1 MLLGN
6 GIYVDSN
13 TIIICCAQVVLSI
26 MVKLEV
32 CIDSLESAI
41 NAIHGGAEELE
52 VCSSLA
58 EGGLTPTVG
67 LVKQILY
74 MVQNIGT
81 RTPIHPTCTKCKCA
95 ELTEK
100 PSVNIMIRCRAGSDF
115 CYTPLEVETMLL
127 DLVVMKNMGVN
138 RFVFGALTCEQ
149 EVDVD
154 TCAKIIDKASPLP
167 VTFHRAFDICK
178 NTLVSIEK
186 IVKLGFDRVLT
197 SGQRPSV
204 EDHEAFQII
213 SDLMGFY
220 KDKIHIMPGAGIN
233 TDNVKKYVKLGCPLI
248 HSSCKASR
256 ESKMGKTLSM
266 GMEAAG
272 PERIYYTDKNNVI
285 RLRCA
290 IRNELLP
297 IQKH

>member
-1 MLLGN
+1 
-6 GIYVDSN
+6 
-13 TIIICCAQVVLSI
+13 

-32 CIDSLESAI
+32 CIDSFESAI

-67 LVKQILY
+67 LVKQILH

-81 RTPIHPTCTKCKCA
+81 GMPIHHTCSECKCT

-115 CYTPLEVETMLL
+115 CYTLMEVETMLL

-138 RFVFGALTCEQ
+138 RFVFGALTSEQ

-154 TCAKIIDKASPLP
+154 TCAKMIAKASPLP

-178 NTLVSIEK
+178 NTLVSLEK

-204 EDHEAFQII
+204 EDQEALQLIT
-213 SDLMGFY
+213 DLMGFY

-233 TDNVKKYVKLGCPLI
+233 TENVKEYVKLGCPFI
-248 HSSCKASR
+248 HSSCKVAR
-256 ESKMGKTLSM
+256 EPKIGQTLSM
-266 GMEAAG
+266 AMETAG
-272 PERIYYTDKNNVI
+272 PERIYYTDKNSVI

-290 IRNELLP
+290 IRNEHLL
-297 IQKH
+297 I

>member
-1 MLLGN
+1 
-6 GIYVDSN
+6 
-13 TIIICCAQVVLSI
+13 

-58 EGGLTPTVG
+58 EGGLTPTLG

-74 MVQNIGT
+74 MVRNIGT
-81 RTPIHPTCTKCKCA
+81 GTPIHQTCSDCKCP

-100 PSVNIMIRCRAGSDF
+100 PSVNVMIRCRGGSDF
-115 CYTPLEVETMLL
+115 CYTPKEVETMLL
-127 DLVVMKNMGVN
+127 DLGIMKNMGVN
-138 RFVFGALTCEQ
+138 RFVFGALTSEQ
-149 EVDVD
+149 EVDVV
-154 TCAKIIDKASPLP
+154 TCAKIIAKANPLP
-167 VTFHRAFDICK
+167 VTFHRAFDMCK
-178 NTLVSIEK
+178 NTLISLEK

-204 EDHEAFQII
+204 EDPESLQII
-213 SDLMGFY
+213 TDIMGFY
-220 KDKIHIMPGAGIN
+220 HDKIHIMPGGGIN
-233 TDNVKKYVKLGCPLI
+233 TENVKKYVKLGCPLI
-248 HSSCKASR
+248 HSSCKVAR
-256 ESKMGKTLSM
+256 PAKIGKTLNM
-266 GMEAAG
+266 GMETAG
-272 PERIYYTDKNNVI
+272 PERIYYTDKNSVI

-290 IRNELLP
+290 IRNELLQ

>member
-1 MLLGN
+1 
-6 GIYVDSN
+6 
-13 TIIICCAQVVLSI
+13 

-41 NAIHGGAEELE
+41 NAIHGGADELE

-67 LVKQILY
+67 LVKLILH

-81 RTPIHPTCTKCKCA
+81 VMPIHHTCSECKCT
-95 ELTEK
+95 ELTAK

-127 DLVVMKNMGVN
+127 DLVKMKNMGVN
-138 RFVFGALTCEQ
+138 RFVFGALTSEQ

-154 TCAKIIDKASPLP
+154 TCAKIIAKAKPLP
-167 VTFHRAFDICK
+167 VTFHRAFDMCK
-178 NTLVSIEK
+178 NTLVSLEK

-204 EDHEAFQII
+204 GDHEALQLIT
-213 SDLMGFY
+213 DLMGFY

-233 TDNVKKYVKLGCPLI
+233 TENVKKYVKLGCPLI
-248 HSSCKASR
+248 HSSCKVAKEPKIDKS
-256 ESKMGKTLSM
+256 LNM
-266 GMEAAG
+266 GMETAG
-272 PERIYYTDKNNVI
+272 PEIIYYTDKNSVI

-290 IRNELLP
+290 IRNELL
-297 IQKH
+297 QKHYDL